1 MTQPDFAPLIHID
14 WKTPGGEL
22 LALFQHYYPGISLFS
37 GPTFERLLDELTTQ
51 MPEVC
56 LQALAPQL
64 ARQGL
69 ELWNLDAGG
78 DDYRPVIIP
87 AGQRQA
93 FVQHWQNP
101 HSELELTPQWI
112 EPQQPAPSEPKPAK
126 TRRRKLDL
134 LQEVHDFPGP
144 TYINEHNYHNGWASI
159 TEQDDEQWLCFLV
172 DFNQWPPAE
181 QDMLEDRNDGADG
194 ADLWLIDANHQRSLW
209 KRRVY
214 RGSRSGEDLFQYES
228 RQGND
233 TQRFGPAQLQWPEF
247 EDPTLVLG
255 AQVFERQYLYEP
267 DRLCRIWR
275 ITADSSE
282 IIFEHPGEM
291 TMLAIGPGRVLFMEL
306 SGPLC
311 WIWHQD
317 QPQQVSPALPLPV
330 EGYKLTR
337 SAVYLGNDEIMLF
350 SEGARKNHEDPGYQ
364 ETVLHAWRFDF
375 LTGRTTQAV
384 LADFGSEI
392 RQQTQMLVTQPKR
405 TITMRTFHGQ
415 IHASRGHGD
424 WWVWNYRSNSF
435 GTQTLAWFWNQRS
448 NQVLKLS
455 SKDTPRIKPYIRYLP
470 TQDRYLAFED
480 EFVARLP
487 EFTEILQA
495 WGSEILSFD

>member
-1 MTQPDFAPLIHID
+1 MQPDFAPLIHID

-22 LALFQHYYPGISLFS
+22 LELFRHYYPDISVFS

-56 LQALAPQL
+56 LQALAPLL

-87 AGQRQA
+87 ADQRQA
-93 FVQHWQNP
+93 FIEHWQ
-101 HSELELTPQWI
+101 HSEDELELTPQWI
-112 EPQQPAPSEPKPAK
+112 EPHQPAPIEAKPAK
-126 TRRRKLDL
+126 TRSKKLNL
-134 LQEVHDFPGP
+134 LQDVHDFPGP
-144 TYINEHNYHNGWASI
+144 TYINEHHYSNGWASI
-159 TEQDDEQWLCFLV
+159 TEQDDEQWLCFLL

-181 QDMLEDRNDGADG
+181 QDMLEERNDNIDG
-194 ADLWLIDANHQRSLW
+194 ADLWLLDANNDRSLW

-214 RGSRSGEDLFQYES
+214 RGSGSGEDLFQYEI
-228 RQGND
+228 RQDND

-247 EDPTLVLG
+247 ENAPLVIDS
-255 AQVFERQYLYEP
+255 QVFERQYLYEP

-291 TMLAIGPGRVLFMEL
+291 TILAIGPRRVLFMEMG
-306 SGPLC
+306 GPLC

-317 QPQQVSPALPLPV
+317 QPQQVTPAQPLPV

-337 SAVYLGNDEIMLF
+337 SAVYLGGDEIMLF
-350 SEGARKNHEDPGYQ
+350 SESQRPNLEDPRFG
-364 ETVLHAWRFDF
+364 ETVLNAWRFDF
-375 LTGRTTQAV
+375 LSGQATQSM
-384 LADFGSEI
+384 LDGFGSEI

-405 TITMRTFHGQ
+405 TVTLRTFHGQ

-435 GTQTLAWFWNQRS
+435 GTQTLAWLWNQSS
-448 NQVLKLS
+448 NQVVKLS
-455 SKDTPRIKPYIRYLP
+455 SKDTPRINPYIRYLP
-470 TQDRYLAFED
+470 SQDRYLAFED
-480 EFVARLP
+480 DFVARLP
-487 EFTEILQA
+487 AFAEILEA
-495 WGSEILSFD
+495 KGSEVLKFD